1 MIYFIILLVT
11 QFIIFY
17 KLNKLKQMA
26 ESAQAVLDQFKLDL
40 EAARDAIIA
49 RINAILE
56 DDGSDL
62 TAEEVRERLTGIRDD
77 LSGLGNPPA

>member
-1 MIYFIILLVT
+1 MIYFIILLAT
-11 QFIIFY
+11 QLIIFH

>member
-1 MIYFIILLVT
+1 MIYFIILLAT

-62 TAEEVRERLTGIRDD
+62 TADEVRERLTGIRDD